1 MAALLAVAA
10 CAGGCDRPEPAGGGD
25 IGMAA
30 EREKTAGGG
39 FSRTDEELR
48 AMLTPE
54 QYRVMVRDGTE
65 RPFENEYWNHK
76 AEGLYVDR
84 ISGAALFSSRD
95 KFDSGSGWP
104 SFTKPLDAGA
114 VVTRPDASHGMIR
127 TEVRAARSGGHL
139 GHVFQDG
146 PAPAGLRYC
155 INSAALRFV
164 PAARLAAEG
173 CGEYARL
180 FSETPAAPARTET
193 AVFAAGCFWG
203 VEAVFMAV
211 PGVVATTAGYTGGS
225 PANPSYEDVCTDRTG
240 HAEAVRVE
248 FDPNRVSYER
258 LLDVFWGCH
267 DPTTAN
273 RQGPDVGT
281 QYRSAIFFS
290 SPEQERAARASKA
303 ALDASGKLAQAAVT
317 EIVPAAAFYPA
328 EERHQKYLQKRGLGS
343 CGTGR

>member
-1 MAALLAVAA
+1 
-10 CAGGCDRPEPAGGGD
+10 
-25 IGMAA
+25 MAA

-76 AEGLYVDR
+76 VEGLYVDR

-281 QYRSAIFFS
+281 QYRSDRKS
-290 SPEQERAARASKA
+290 
-303 ALDASGKLAQAAVT
+303 V
-317 EIVPAAAFYPA
+317 V
-328 EERHQKYLQKRGLGS
+328 
-343 CGTGR
+343 